1 MLCSNDR
8 EKSRN
13 RRPGRL
19 RSDRKLHEPHV
30 CQMAQTSHKATA
42 QDAKTLQCRW
52 HGEQSRRAPILH
64 RPRSPNGK
72 NDHPPPI
79 LPNGVRGTQSDP
91 KILLVRSR
99 PAKDR
104 LEKRVDRS
112 LPTPYYTQSPQRSES
127 SFHLTIQK
135 HSQTDLQNPILH
147 WKCDHPPP
155 NHAINRSN
163 GRAR

>member
-30 CQMAQTSHKATA
+30 CQMAQTPHKVSA
-42 QDAKTLQCRW
+42 QNTKTLQCRR
-52 HGEQSRRAPILH
+52 HGEQSRRTPILY

-72 NDHPPPI
+72 DDHPPPI
-79 LPNGVRGTQSDP
+79 LLNGVRRAQSDP
-91 KILLVRSR
+91 RILLVRSR

-104 LEKRVDRS
+104 LEERVDRS
-112 LPTPYYTQSPQRSES
+112 LPTPHYTQSPQRSKS
-127 SFHLTIQK
+127 SLYLATQK
-135 HSQTDLQNPILH
+135 HPQTDLQSPILH
-147 WKCDHPPP
+147 WKCNHPSP
-155 NHAINRSN
+155 NHAIDRSD
-163 GRAR
+163 GRTR